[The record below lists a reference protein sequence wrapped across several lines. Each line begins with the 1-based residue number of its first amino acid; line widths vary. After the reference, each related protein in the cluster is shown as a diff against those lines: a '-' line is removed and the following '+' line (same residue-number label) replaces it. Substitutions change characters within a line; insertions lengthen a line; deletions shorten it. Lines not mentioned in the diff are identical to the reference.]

1 MRRALVLLVL
11 MTIGGL
17 SMAAFQGA
25 PAKRVRDIQNV
36 RENLYFITGGDTY
49 EVGRGRP
56 TWTRLEEIDGTIFP
70 NGSRRR
76 TPVQEV
82 ADDRLMKSLC

>member
-17 SMAAFQGA
+17 SMAAYQGS

-36 RENLYFITGGDTY
+36 RDNLYFITGGDT
-49 EVGRGRP
+49 V
-56 TWTRLEEIDGTIFP
+56 LLSSGT
-70 NGSRRR
+70 
-76 TPVQEV
+76 
-82 ADDRLMKSLC
+82 SL